1 MNHLTMEQLLE
12 LREPG
17 LEPGQAAAR
26 EHLAGCELCQ
36 AESDRLAQRVARLKA
51 LPVPRPARD
60 QFLEIRSRHVK
71 AHRLRTLARAVPA
84 ILALAA
90 TVALV
95 VMIRPTAGPD
105 DRIPVQVGSE
115 EQLTP
120 GGELDAMMARSRALE
135 ETLRRYD
142 PDSRAIDGR
151 TAAIAA
157 RIEDQLGALDRQI
170 ELLDMMD
177 GTNPM
182 RSTRQLRLWRERVGL
197 LDALVDVHFT
207 RASFAGL

>member
-1 MNHLTMEQLLE
+1 MEQLLE

-17 LEPGQAAAR
+17 LEPGQASAR
-26 EHLAGCELCQ
+26 EHLASCEVCQ
-36 AESDRLAQRVARLKA
+36 AESDRVAQRVARLKA

-60 QFLEIRSRHVK
+60 QFLEIRRRHVK
-71 AHRLRTLARAVPA
+71 AQRLRTLARAVPA
-84 ILALAA
+84 VLAIAA

-95 VMIRPTAGPD
+95 VMIRPAGGPD
-105 DRIPVQVGSE
+105 DRTAVQDGSTAGG
-115 EQLTP
+115 QLD
-120 GGELDAMMARSRALE
+120 EMMARSQALE

-177 GTNPM
+177 GTDPM
-182 RSTRQLRLWRERVGL
+182 RNTRQLRLWRERVGL

>member
-1 MNHLTMEQLLE
+1 M
-12 LREPG
+12 
-17 LEPGQAAAR
+17 
-26 EHLAGCELCQ
+26 
-36 AESDRLAQRVARLKA
+36 
-51 LPVPRPARD
+51 
-60 QFLEIRSRHVK
+60 
-71 AHRLRTLARAVPA
+71 
-84 ILALAA
+84 AA

-105 DRIPVQVGSE
+105 DRIPGQVGSE
-115 EQLTP
+115 EQVTA
-120 GGELDAMMARSRALE
+120 GGELDAMMARSQALE

-142 PDSRAIDGR
+142 PDNRAIDGR

-177 GTNPM
+177 GTDPT

>member
-17 LEPGQAAAR
+17 LEPGLAAAR
-26 EHLAGCELCQ
+26 EHLAGCEVCQ

-71 AHRLRTLARAVPA
+71 AHRRRTLARAIPA
-84 ILALAA
+84 ILAMAA
-90 TVALV
+90 TVVLV
-95 VMIRPTAGPD
+95 VMIRPDAGD
-105 DRIPVQVGSE
+105 DRIPVQVGSKE
-115 EQLTP
+115 PLTS
-120 GGELDAMMARSRALE
+120 GGELDEMRARSQALE

-157 RIEDQLGALDRQI
+157 RIEDQLSALDRQI

-177 GTNPM
+177 GTDPM
-182 RSTRQLRLWRERVGL
+182 RNNRQLRLWRERVGL

>member
-17 LEPGQAAAR
+17 LEPGLAAAR
-26 EHLAGCELCQ
+26 EHLANCEFCQ
-36 AESDRLAQRVARLKA
+36 AESDRLAQRMARFKA

-84 ILALAA
+84 VLAMAA

-95 VMIRPTAGPD
+95 VMIRPGAGD

-115 EQLTP
+115 ETLTS
-120 GGELDAMMARSRALE
+120 GGELDDMMARSQALE

-177 GTNPM
+177 GTDPM
-182 RSTRQLRLWRERVGL
+182 RNTRQLRLWRERVGL

>member
-1 MNHLTMEQLLE
+1 MEQLLE

-26 EHLAGCELCQ
+26 EHLAGCEVCQ
-36 AESDRLAQRVARLKA
+36 AESDRLAQRVARLKS
-51 LPVPRPARD
+51 LPIPRPARD
-60 QFLEIRSRHVK
+60 QFLEIRHRHVK
-71 AHRLRTLARAVPA
+71 ARRLRTLARAMPA
-84 ILALAA
+84 VLALAA
-90 TVALV
+90 TVAV
-95 VMIRPTAGPD
+95 VITIRPAAGPD
-105 DRIPVQVGSE
+105 DQLPVQVGSE
-115 EQLTP
+115 VPVTP
-120 GGELDAMMARSRALE
+120 GGELDDMMARSQALE

-157 RIEDQLGALDRQI
+157 RIEDQLSALDRQI
-170 ELLDMMD
+170 ELLDLMD
-177 GTNPM
+177 QSDPM
-182 RSTRQLRLWRERVGL
+182 RNTRQLRLWRERVGL